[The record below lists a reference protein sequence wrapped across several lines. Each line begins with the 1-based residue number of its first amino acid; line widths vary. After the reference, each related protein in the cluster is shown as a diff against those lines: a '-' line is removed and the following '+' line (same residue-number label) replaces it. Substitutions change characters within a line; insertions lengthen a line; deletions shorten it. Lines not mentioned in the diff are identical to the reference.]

1 MCFVTQLTNVIR
13 CSDEREGVRER
24 KKEEERGEERSE
36 ETCRMCF
43 VTQLTNVIRWSDE
56 RGRRKE
62 REGRVRRRVGCALLH
77 NSQMSYAAVLSVKE

>member
-13 CSDEREGVRER
+13 CSAEREGVRDR

-43 VTQLTNVIRWSDE
+43 VTQLTNVIE
-56 RGRRKE
+56 K
-62 REGRVRRRVGCALLH
+62 
-77 NSQMSYAAVLSVKE
+77 